1 MRGMRGAPAR
11 DTSDMLTALAPV
23 KVATPPYNQIMPGL
37 NQKYFY
43 NKAFEQ
49 RQLSEGI
56 SKFLIDEP
64 LAKNHTPESG
74 ANLARLANRLSLDS
88 RVTDIRW
95 MAYMLATITPES
107 RELQAIQVALKTKDG
122 SPRLDPK
129 TRQPVTRTVNLW
141 KMYDPASEIGK
152 GHGLAYYEAVKVNAL
167 PDGTV
172 EITEPDGD
180 RFHVGTNGQ
189 LIAGK
194 GFQPVTRRG
203 SPSGGPL
210 SKVYVDAPGTSQRYF
225 GRGLVQLTWWNGY
238 AATSAAM
245 GWKLELLV
253 DPDRMLDFEVSY
265 EVMVRGMTTGI
276 GYANNLTLGMYLSDS
291 TTDYKGARAII
302 NGKDRA
308 DEFAAIALRLE
319 TVLMDARQ
327 P

>member
-1 MRGMRGAPAR
+1 
-11 DTSDMLTALAPV
+11 MLGLLDDLDRHRFIVFRSLTLLRRLALSP
-23 KVATPPYNQIMPGL
+23 L
-37 NQKYFY
+37 
-43 NKAFEQ
+43 
-49 RQLSEGI
+49 
-56 SKFLIDEP
+56 LIDVGDAAGAHSRSIRS
-64 LAKNHTPESG
+64 AKLE
-74 ANLARLANRLSLDS
+74 
-88 RVTDIRW
+88 
-95 MAYMLATITPES
+95 
-107 RELQAIQVALKTKDG
+107 ALHG
-122 SPRLDPK
+122 VR
-129 TRQPVTRTVNLW
+129 
-141 KMYDPASEIGK
+141 YDPASEIGK

-210 SKVYVDAPGTSQRYF
+210 SKVYVDAPGTPQRYF

-319 TVLMDARQ
+319 AILMDARQ